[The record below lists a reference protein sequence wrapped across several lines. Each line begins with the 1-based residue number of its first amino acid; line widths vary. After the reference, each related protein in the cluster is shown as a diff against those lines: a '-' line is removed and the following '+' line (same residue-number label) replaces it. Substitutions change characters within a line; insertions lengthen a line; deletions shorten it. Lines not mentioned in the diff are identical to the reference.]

1 MSRRAVRGER
11 RSAQRAGSVVSP
23 DATNV
28 RKIQHLDIVGSDR
41 DVDRRAGHFDRVR
54 LSHRAL
60 PQIDLADVDPAITFL
75 GRRLSFPLLISCM
88 TGGDHEVIRTINRN
102 LALAAQATG
111 VAMGV
116 GSQRVMFTTPA
127 ARESFSLRANAPDA
141 LLFANLGAVQL
152 NRGMG
157 VAECRAA
164 VDVLEADALCL
175 HLNPLQE
182 AVQPEGDT
190 QFGGLAARIREVAQA
205 LPVPVIV
212 KEVGAGVSPADA
224 QLMVDAGV
232 RYVDVAG
239 AGGTSWSRIEHHRQP
254 GDSLGLA
261 FQDWGVPTPTAL
273 RRLRPFRDRLVL
285 IASGGIRNGIDMVKC
300 LVLGASLCGMAAPFL
315 GPARESADAVIA
327 VIRRLQREFVTAM
340 FLLGMR
346 EAPALVGNEAL
357 LLEPPQPGADW

>member
-1 MSRRAVRGER
+1 VSRD
-11 RSAQRAGSVVSP
+11 P
-23 DATNV
+23 TNV
-28 RKIQHLDIVGSDR
+28 RKIEHLDIVGSDR
-41 DVDRRAGHFDRVR
+41 DVDRRGGHFDRVH

-60 PQIDLADVDPAITFL
+60 PQIDLADVDPGITFL

-102 LALAAQATG
+102 LALAAQVTG

-127 ARESFSLRANAPDA
+127 ARESFALRANAPDA

-164 VDVLEADALCL
+164 VEVLAADALCL

-239 AGGTSWSRIEHHRQP
+239 AGGTSWSRIEHHRQS
-254 GDSLGLA
+254 GDGDGLGLA

-273 RRLRPFRDRLVL
+273 RRLRPFRDRLGL

-315 GPARESADAVIA
+315 APARESADAVIA

-357 LLEPPQPGADW
+357 LLEPAPTGADW